1 MKIAGKQI
9 TIGVVIWTIFIF
21 ILGGV
26 TTPVL
31 NNIGQYCFKTIFR
44 GGDLKAKI
52 ERLQQRHEQDLKVWA
67 DSVRKS
73 LDTKYAPELK
83 GLNEE
88 LQRLKGQRGSS
99 GLESVYRQRIN
110 SVMNRK
116 EAEFN
121 SLLEIKKREQKRQI
135 EDLELE

>member
-9 TIGVVIWTIFIF
+9 TLGVVIWTIFIF

-26 TTPVL
+26 ATPIL
-31 NNIGQYCFKTIFR
+31 NNRGQYYFKTIFR

-52 ERLQQRHEQDLKVWA
+52 ERLQQRHEEDLKVWA
-67 DSVRKS
+67 DSVQKS

-83 GLNEE
+83 GLREE
-88 LQRLKGQRGSS
+88 MQSLKGQSGSI
-99 GLESVYRQRIN
+99 GLESVYQQRIN
-110 SVMNRK
+110 SVINQK
-116 EAEFN
+116 ETEFKN
-121 SLLEIKKREQKRQI
+121 LLEIKKREQKREI